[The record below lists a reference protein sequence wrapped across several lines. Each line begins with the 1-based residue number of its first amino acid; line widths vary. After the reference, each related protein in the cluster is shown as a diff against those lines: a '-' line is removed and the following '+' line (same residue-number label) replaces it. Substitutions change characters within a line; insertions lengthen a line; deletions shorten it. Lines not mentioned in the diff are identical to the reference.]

1 MEKRL
6 VGHPIQSWTFAL
18 PFTLIQCFDACFHMQ
33 VNKIISSCL
42 ITLTPQRKVRTAG
55 HGVNSFWQ
63 VPPLH
68 LRAHTPPQVHSESKI
83 KRSTLMTGCK
93 CENHTFPEEVPEMYK
108 CKKLQFAL
116 VFWNQVADYQKNAFS
131 EPCHSSHNLV
141 CTWRPGTVCVMQFL
155 LFKLVLA
162 QQRASLQKLR
172 RRERTLSMPSTQ
184 HFTLNSR
191 TITRPFPSLD
201 VTKSPITRHWSLISC
216 PKHKCD
222 PRKEIM
228 LFECVLPP
236 AACPGGS
243 VLSVFVHE
251 HEEEMKKRVGTGR
264 SRQFSICPWR

>member
-1 MEKRL
+1 MSLTNFTL
-6 VGHPIQSWTFAL
+6 VSLKWHIEYFHFRQRIQLDRPVHSL
-18 PFTLIQCFDACFHMQ
+18 DGPFTLIQCFVACFQMQ
-33 VNKIISSCL
+33 VIKIISCL

-116 VFWNQVADYQKNAFS
+116 VFWNQVADNQKNAFS
-131 EPCHSSHNLV
+131 EPCHGSHNLV

-162 QQRASLQKLR
+162 QLVYLGACSATRFTSKIAPPRAYLVYAVDATFHAEFSNDHQAV
-172 RRERTLSMPSTQ
+172 S
-184 HFTLNSR
+184 
-191 TITRPFPSLD
+191 I
-201 VTKSPITRHWSLISC
+201 
-216 PKHKCD
+216 
-222 PRKEIM
+222 
-228 LFECVLPP
+228 
-236 AACPGGS
+236 
-243 VLSVFVHE
+243 FV
-251 HEEEMKKRVGTGR
+251 
-264 SRQFSICPWR
+264 